1 MATEKTGPKVQQF
14 MNGRYKGMPVA
25 RWMDLAVKAVL
36 DGRYNVSES
45 ARQHGVTRAR
55 LSQQVGEKRRALA
68 DMDSRSKAAAAA
80 RQVETAPAIVP
91 DAVIEGTVVP
101 KLEVTGEARRIPPF
115 PEFVRKYFGTL
126 ECPDCG
132 RHHELPDFHVEMME
146 ALAGPDKRLLVNM
159 PPYHS
164 KSTVATVQHTV
175 YELCRDPNTRVLV
188 VSKSQKLAERFLYQ
202 ITKYLSDPNVYPDDA
217 NLLMDWG
224 PFNTGGE
231 QWNKQ
236 QLYIAGRQS
245 AEKDPSVSALG
256 VGGHIYGIRA
266 DTIKFDDI
274 ADLENQ
280 RNAERVKEMLT
291 WCTQEAAS
299 RVGRNGKLQF
309 IGTRI
314 SAGDIYS
321 YLQDLPSFRT
331 VRYPCILD
339 EEQKLT
345 LWPDHFP
352 FESAALQRES
362 MAIEQWQLVYQNVD
376 TPGFGA
382 SFPPE
387 VVEATYDAARPLG
400 HYDPRWALVAGLDP
414 AGANSQSGYTALVLV
429 GVDLQSGMRYLVD
442 LVAVKQMKAPQLRDQ
457 IFDWA
462 DKYPLRELR
471 VESNGLQ
478 ALALDTAIPTP
489 AGWTTMGELAIGD
502 VVFAPDGSPTPVVA
516 KSDVHQHGNAYTVTF
531 SDGTSLVADA
541 GHRWHVQWPSDAKT
555 ASGWT
560 TTAELAALMITHPG
574 AAHRSVPNTRP
585 LELPDADLPID
596 PYLLG
601 TWLGDGS
608 SASPYLASNPDN
620 GDQQAQRSMLLNLGY
635 EIKTGYVDRF
645 KTAVPALRRQL
656 ADLGVLCNKHIP
668 EVYLRASVAQRLA
681 LLQGLL
687 DTDGSIAKE
696 GRADFANKNQ
706 SLIAGCYELLVS
718 LGWRPTIN
726 HRPEISRV
734 FFHPKKGDLT
744 PFRLQ
749 RKVDRIPA
757 HNHNSRTTT
766 MRAIV
771 GIDPIGECP
780 VACIKVA
787 HESSQF
793 LAGRQMVPTG
803 NSQLVQYNQEIL
815 GHLTARGTRVV
826 PHITTGHNKWDPQF
840 GVESMASM
848 FINRQISLPTQDVA
862 SRNRIRPLVEQL
874 QAFPMGAVSDL
885 VMAFWF
891 AELGIRET
899 FQRAAL
905 PMFDPRM
912 RLPNRVASKRRVF
925 DFAERTVKGAPA
937 EEPAWGRTMFP
948 GREPASEHKLVNM
961 AGSIFV
967 P

>member
-14 MNGRYKGMPVA
+14 MNGRYKGMPVS
-25 RWMDLAVKAVL
+25 RRMDLAVKAVL

-55 LSQQVGEKRRALA
+55 LSEQVGEKRRALA

-80 RQVETAPAIVP
+80 RQVETAPAP
-91 DAVIEGTVVP
+91 VIEPVTEGTVVP

-217 NLLMDWG
+217 NLLLDWG

-321 YLQDLPSFRT
+321 YLQDLPSFKT

-339 EEQKLT
+339 EEKKLT

-352 FESAALQRES
+352 FDSAALQRES
-362 MAIEQWQLVYQNVD
+362 MSIEQWQLVYQNVD

-387 VVEATYDAARPLG
+387 VVEATYDASRPLG

-478 ALALDTAIPTP
+478 
-489 AGWTTMGELAIGD
+489 
-502 VVFAPDGSPTPVVA
+502 
-516 KSDVHQHGNAYTVTF
+516 
-531 SDGTSLVADA
+531 
-541 GHRWHVQWPSDAKT
+541 
-555 ASGWT
+555 
-560 TTAELAALMITHPG
+560 
-574 AAHRSVPNTRP
+574 
-585 LELPDADLPID
+585 
-596 PYLLG
+596 
-601 TWLGDGS
+601 
-608 SASPYLASNPDN
+608 
-620 GDQQAQRSMLLNLGY
+620 
-635 EIKTGYVDRF
+635 
-645 KTAVPALRRQL
+645 
-656 ADLGVLCNKHIP
+656 
-668 EVYLRASVAQRLA
+668 
-681 LLQGLL
+681 
-687 DTDGSIAKE
+687 
-696 GRADFANKNQ
+696 
-706 SLIAGCYELLVS
+706 
-718 LGWRPTIN
+718 
-726 HRPEISRV
+726 
-734 FFHPKKGDLT
+734 
-744 PFRLQ
+744 
-749 RKVDRIPA
+749 
-757 HNHNSRTTT
+757 
-766 MRAIV
+766 
-771 GIDPIGECP
+771 
-780 VACIKVA
+780 
-787 HESSQF
+787 
-793 LAGRQMVPTG
+793 
-803 NSQLVQYNQEIL
+803 SQLVQYNQEIL
-815 GHLTARGTRVV
+815 GHLTSRGTRVV

-899 FQRAAL
+899 FQRASL

-937 EEPAWGRTMFP
+937 VEPAWGRPMFP
-948 GREPASEHKLVNM
+948 NSEPATEHKLVNVS
-961 AGSIFV
+961 GSVFV